1 MLYEKNGDMFTE
13 KNYDEDGK
21 LFLKRT
27 FRRLSKEDSRER
39 LADYDRAV
47 EEDKKERQED
57 SDD

>member
-1 MLYEKNGDMFTE
+1 MFTE